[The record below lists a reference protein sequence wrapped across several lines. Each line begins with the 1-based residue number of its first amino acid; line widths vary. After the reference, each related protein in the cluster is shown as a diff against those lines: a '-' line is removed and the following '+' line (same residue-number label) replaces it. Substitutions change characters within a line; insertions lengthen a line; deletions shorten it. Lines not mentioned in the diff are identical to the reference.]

1 MRILQAAYLFAPLLV
16 ASGLSGIVLR
26 LSAWERLRRPID
38 AGRSWRGHRLFG
50 DNKTWRGI
58 VVAVVGCTIGV
69 AIQMAIGHRVGRVA
83 LVDYREPSTIALGMV
98 MGLGAT
104 LGELPNSFVKRQLG
118 IAPGKTAGGWTRVL
132 FYIWDQVDLVIGAW
146 PLVALWVAPDLVLVV
161 ASVGLVLALHPV
173 VSVIGYIIGARRS
186 AR

>member
-1 MRILQAAYLFAPLLV
+1 MRILQTAYLFAPLLV

-26 LSAWERLRRPID
+26 FDTWRGLRRPID

-58 VVAVVGCTIGV
+58 VVAMVGCTIGV

-83 LVDYREPSTIALGMV
+83 LIDYRAPATLLLGAA

-118 IAPGKTAGGWTRVL
+118 IAPGKTTGGSLRVL
-132 FYIWDQVDLVIGAW
+132 FYVWDQVDLVIGAW
-146 PLVALWVAPDLVLVV
+146 PLIALWVKPDLVRIV
-161 ASVGLVLALHPV
+161 ASAGLVLALHPI